1 MPEHLFPVRVQR
13 TAGRIA
19 RAYGRGQSFD
29 VGSQA
34 SLREAD
40 AQPSAVEYVLGALGG
55 DLVCGLERAAEGQ
68 GIPLHA
74 DRDHAQRPSRQ
85 RPHASRR
92 RRRAGPSRLRRNRG
106 HGLRRLGRR
115 GRSDPAGV
123 AADPRPIAAV
133 PHTFAMCFGHHC
145 TEGNAMTSCAS
156 APLRHLRP
164 LLPLRPLNES

>member
-55 DLVCGLERAAEGQ
+55 DLVCGFERAAEGQ

-74 DRDHAQRPSRQ
+74 IEITLNARLDNVLTHLGVVGEQGHPGFAAIEGTAYVGSDAEEEAIQRAWQRTLDRSPLYHTLSR
-85 RPHASRR
+85 
-92 RRRAGPSRLRRNRG
+92 
-106 HGLRRLGRR
+106 
-115 GRSDPAGV
+115 
-123 AADPRPIAAV
+123 
-133 PHTFAMCFGHHC
+133 
-145 TEGNAMTSCAS
+145 CAS
-156 APLRHLRP
+156 VTIALKVVR
-164 LLPLRPLNES
+164 

>member
-68 GIPLHA
+68 GIPLDAIEITLNARLDNVLTHLGVVGEQGHPGFA
-74 DRDHAQRPSRQ
+74 TIEGTAYVGSDAEEEAIQRAWQRTLDRSPLYHTLSR
-85 RPHASRR
+85 
-92 RRRAGPSRLRRNRG
+92 
-106 HGLRRLGRR
+106 
-115 GRSDPAGV
+115 
-123 AADPRPIAAV
+123 
-133 PHTFAMCFGHHC
+133 
-145 TEGNAMTSCAS
+145 CAS
-156 APLRHLRP
+156 VTIALKVVR
-164 LLPLRPLNES
+164 